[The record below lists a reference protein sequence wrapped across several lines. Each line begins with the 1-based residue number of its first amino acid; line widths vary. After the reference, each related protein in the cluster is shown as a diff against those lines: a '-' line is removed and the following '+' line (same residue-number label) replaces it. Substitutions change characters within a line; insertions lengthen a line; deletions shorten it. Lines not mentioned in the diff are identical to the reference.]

1 MLACCRRNLVGVPHT
16 RFKHLPSAAIT
27 YRIQGGYTSTRIA
40 TDTFKKQLFDLCEET
55 FDRVQGIYLDRG
67 TSLFETLET
76 ISAEEASRPVSA
88 KCASIAAQVRHVRY
102 YLQVLLEGSLQKK
115 PIGRP
120 DWQASWH
127 LASATPDEW
136 EALKKELRQ
145 TQQTVLAAMKD
156 LDVWDGEDDIGAS
169 LAILAHTAFHLGQI
183 RQALCVV
190 K

>member
-1 MLACCRRNLVGVPHT
+1 M
-16 RFKHLPSAAIT
+16 SA
-27 YRIQGGYTSTRIA
+27 QMA
-40 TDTFKKQLFDLCEET
+40 TDTFTNQLFDLFEET

-88 KCASIAAQVRHVRY
+88 KCASIAAQVAHVRF
-102 YLQVLLEGSLQKK
+102 YLQVLLEGCLQEK

-120 DWQASWH
+120 DWQASWQLQH
-127 LASATPDEW
+127 VTPDEW
-136 EALKKELRQ
+136 EALKKELRE
-145 TQQTVLAAMKD
+145 TQQSVLAAMKD
-156 LDVWDGEDDIGAS
+156 LDVWEGEDDIGAS